1 MFRTIM
7 PQTKEY
13 FQEYYRKNL
22 IKKLAYQNAYNK
34 AYKNKNSPRPIVV
47 SKGVLV
53 KFQ

>member
-1 MFRTIM
+1 M

>member
-1 MFRTIM
+1 M

-34 AYKNKNSPRPIVV
+34 AYKNKNAPRPIVV
-47 SKGVLV
+47 SKGILI
-53 KFQ
+53 KFD

>member
-1 MFRTIM
+1 M

-22 IKKLAYQNAYNK
+22 LKKLAYQNAYNK
-34 AYKNKNSPRPIVV
+34 TYKNKNAPRPIVIT
-47 SKGVLV
+47 KGVLI